1 MRISADPL
9 RAKGS
14 KGIVN
19 FLLVLCGLSQ
29 ISHLWVPENTTY
41 NKMCKDFYAEIGT
54 SRVALKGVV
63 FWVSQHASGFDGS
76 TARNWQNAVIT

>member
-29 ISHLWVPENTTY
+29 VPENTTY